1 MLGGVLPPVPILLL
15 AVLYSLGAHGIM
27 TLNDFKAIEGD
38 RRLGVRTIPVQLG
51 PERAAKLACVVMA
64 LPQGAVIALL
74 AAWDR
79 PWHAAIVAGLL
90 LLQGLA
96 MKRLLTD
103 PKGLA
108 PWYNGTGVTLY
119 VLGMMTSAAAV
130 RGLGA
135 AL

>member
-1 MLGGVLPPVPILLL
+1 M
-15 AVLYSLGAHGIM
+15 AWSS
-27 TLNDFKAIEGD
+27 
-38 RRLGVRTIPVQLG
+38 G
-51 PERAAKLACVVMA
+51 PSSVSKA
-64 LPQGAVIALL
+64 LPQVAVIALL

-79 PWHAAIVAGLL
+79 PWHAAIVTALL

-96 MKRLLTD
+96 MKRMLTD

-135 AL
+135 VL